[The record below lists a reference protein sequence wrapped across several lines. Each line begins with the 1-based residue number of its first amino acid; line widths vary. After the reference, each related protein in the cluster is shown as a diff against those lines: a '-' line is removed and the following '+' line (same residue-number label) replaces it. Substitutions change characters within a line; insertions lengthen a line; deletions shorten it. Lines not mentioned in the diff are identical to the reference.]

1 MRIAI
6 LTAIAML
13 AFAANSVLARL
24 ALAEGAIDAVGY
36 TGIRLISGA
45 VLLFALVTW
54 GRSTGDTRKMGGSW
68 SGAAALFGYAIF
80 FSIAYVVLGAGM
92 GALILFT
99 SVQMSMLG
107 WAVFKGDRPK
117 AIEWAGIAIAIASLV
132 YLVSPGLTAPHPVGA
147 VLMALAGASWAV
159 YSLIG
164 RGSRSP
170 LADTTGN
177 FVRCAPI
184 AIMLA
189 GFGLATEPVSLE
201 GAGYAVASGAIAS
214 GLGYAVWYLALPA
227 LSRVQ
232 ASTVQL
238 TVPAIAA
245 TGGVLFVG
253 ETITLRL
260 ALASIGI
267 LGGVALALWAA
278 ERRKR

>member
-1 MRIAI
+1 MRII
-6 LTAIAML
+6 VLTAIALL

-24 ALAEGAIDAVGY
+24 ALADGAIDAASY
-36 TGIRLISGA
+36 TGIRLASGA
-45 VLLFALVTW
+45 ALLYVLLLW
-54 GRSTGDTRKMGGSW
+54 GPGTGGPRKMGGSW
-68 SGAAALFGYAIF
+68 SGASSLFSYAIF
-80 FSIAYVVLGAGM
+80 FSIAYLMLGAGM
-92 GALILFT
+92 GALILFA

-107 WAVFKGDRPK
+107 WAVLKGDRPGL
-117 AIEWAGIAIAIASLV
+117 IEWAGIGLAVASLV
-132 YLVSPGLTAPHPVGA
+132 YLVSPGLAAPHPLGTL
-147 VLMALAGASWAV
+147 LMALAGASWAA

-164 RGSRSP
+164 RGSRFP

-177 FVRCAPI
+177 FVRCVPVAV
-184 AIMLA
+184 ALA
-189 GFGLATEPVSLE
+189 GFGLVSVPVSTE
-201 GAGYAVASGAIAS
+201 GVAYAVASGTIAS

-245 TGGVLFVG
+245 AGGVLFIG
-253 ETITLRL
+253 ETITARL

-267 LGGVALALWAA
+267 LGGVAVALWAA